1 MPAKQT
7 RQEMLAEAKAMQR
20 KLLEADPD
28 GYPIVHPPQPPLWP
42 DRGGN
47 CVVCVHS
54 RRKRDDGE
62 AEVLVEWSSPPYP
75 EPRLSWIPQQHA
87 VRIAPSEVDL
97 FEMRDRVTEI
107 SNARDRFHQGKNSI
121 GGSAAATDD
130 LADMSDEESSED
142 DDNDASWVGE
152 DDEEEDGGS
161 ELQQDGSEAEI
172 LRSDC
177 SVPSESGRSQREQE
191 SLREQESVRRHDS
204 PGWVVVM
211 PDVRK
216 DK

>member
-1 MPAKQT
+1 
-7 RQEMLAEAKAMQR
+7 MQK
-20 KLLEADPD
+20 KLSEADPD
-28 GYPIVHPPQPPLWP
+28 GYPIIYPPQPPLWP

-75 EPRLSWIPQQHA
+75 EPRLTWIPQQHA
-87 VRIAPSEVDL
+87 LRIAPSEVDL

-107 SNARDRFHQGKNSI
+107 SNARDRFHQGNNSI

-130 LADMSDEESSED
+130 LADMSDDDEISED
-142 DDNDASWVGE
+142 DDKDASWVGE
-152 DDEEEDGGS
+152 DDEGEDGGS
-161 ELQQDGSEAEI
+161 ELQQDESEAEN
-172 LRSDC
+172 LPSGS
-177 SVPSESGRSQREQE
+177 SVPSESGRSQRE
-191 SLREQESVRRHDS
+191 RETLRRHDS
-204 PGWVVVM
+204 PGWVIVM

-216 DK
+216 DR